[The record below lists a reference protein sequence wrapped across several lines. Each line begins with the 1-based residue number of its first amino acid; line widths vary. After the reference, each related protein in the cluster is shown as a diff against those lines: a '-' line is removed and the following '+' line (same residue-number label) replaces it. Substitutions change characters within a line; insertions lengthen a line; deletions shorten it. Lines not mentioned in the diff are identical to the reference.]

1 MLARG
6 DQHSA
11 RTKHAEHFPAGAVE
25 IAHMVQHGPR
35 EHYIERTV
43 SERQTLGEFFD
54 HLDRQ
59 AGLGR
64 ETADRCS
71 PDHGTGIRLERG
83 DHKSAPRQRIARN
96 SAPGA
101 DVKSLAGPVLQ
112 KSGNCLP
119 LGAGKIALG
128 RIDQRVIIERVEHE
142 LALVRLVAQ
151 PDHGIF
157 PRRERLF
164 VQHANPHL
172 LARRAGQIRS

>member
-1 MLARG
+1 MFARG
-6 DQHSA
+6 DEHSA
-11 RTKHAEHFPAGAVE
+11 GTKHAEHFPAGAVE

-35 EHYIERTV
+35 EHDIECAV
-43 SERQTLGEFFD
+43 SERQALGEFLD

-59 AGLGR
+59 TGLGR
-64 ETADRCS
+64 ETPDCRR

-83 DHKSAPRQRIARN
+83 DRKSAPRQRVAGN

-101 DVKSLAGPVLQ
+101 DVKRLAGPVLQ
-112 KSGNCLP
+112 KLRNRLP
-119 LGAGKIALG
+119 FGAGKIALG